1 MTYGIQISNSSGVVT
16 FDSSALGRLIVDF
29 FISPATAPGGSY
41 TKTYTLPA
49 GRSVDIFCSPVG
61 SWNPIWRTYL
71 TLSYVGTTLTIQF
84 NTPTTTSS
92 FYVLVMLK

>member
-1 MTYGIQISNSSGVVT
+1 MTYGIKIFNSSGATT
-16 FDSSALGRLIVDF
+16 FDSLNLGRVVVDF
-29 FISPATAPGGSY
+29 FISPATPAGGSY
-41 TKTYTLPA
+41 TKTYTLPI
-49 GRSVDIFCSPVG
+49 GRTVEIFCSPVT

-71 TLSYVGTTLTIQF
+71 TLSYVGATLTIQF